1 MRSENKHSIGCK
13 ISHSITDSKFSSS
26 SVRAVDDNAEKSVP
40 APGQLPV
47 LDEDVLADL
56 RDSGG
61 GSDGLIK
68 RVFGLFSDNA
78 PESFSD
84 IQKVSQTSD
93 KVALADA
100 AHALKSMCANI
111 GAAKAAAACHVL
123 ELAARQGEDIDVGAA
138 IAEIS
143 ATMNEALGQIRQLQA

>member
-1 MRSENKHSIGCK
+1 MCPENKNSTGGK
-13 ISHSITDSKFSSS
+13 ISHPTTGSQFSSS
-26 SVRAVDDNAEKSVP
+26 SVLVVDDNAGQPVP
-40 APGQLPV
+40 APGRLPV

-68 RVFGLFSDNA
+68 RVFELFSDNA
-78 PESFSD
+78 PGSFSD
-84 IQKVSQTSD
+84 IQKASQNSD

-100 AHALKSMCANI
+100 VHALKSMCANI

-123 ELAARQGEDIDVGAA
+123 ELAARQDEDVDVGAA